1 MKDGHMSADDLQLI
15 KLQYRKL
22 LDYYLKFRG
31 LLMDLEGLLL
41 TVVIIT
47 STLPPPPPAKNNNN
61 KKTHKKQQ
69 QNPAQECKKGKR
81 KKIFV

>member
-41 TVVIIT
+41 TVVIFT
-47 STLPPPPPAKNNNN
+47 STPPPPAKNNN